1 MMNGRPVR
9 YIDPL
14 SDWGFKRL
22 FGTEVNKDFLRA
34 FLQDLF
40 PDKEISDITYMKPE
54 NQGLTRSDRQ
64 AVFDV
69 ACRTVGGERFIV
81 EMQKRNQERFRERC
95 LYYATFPIQ
104 EQAVKGDWNYSMSP
118 VYMVSIMDFEL
129 IHDVRNIEGNEI
141 SGTDKRIFRYSLR
154 EDNTGEL
161 MTDRLKF
168 VFIEIGNFSKEAEEL
183 VTGTDK
189 WMYVLKNLA
198 RLTDRPAGLQERI
211 FIKLFEAAEIAAFSP
226 EERKQYEH
234 DMMTE
239 NDYRNTIE
247 FAKDKAREEGLR
259 RGLDEGMQKGLAEGM
274 QKGLNEGMQ
283 RGLNEGM
290 QRGLNEGMQKG
301 LNEGM
306 QRGLNEGMQR
316 GLNEGMQRG
325 LMTAA
330 AGMKK
335 MGMGT
340 DAIARATGLSR
351 EAVEQL

>member
-1 MMNGRPVR
+1 MERSCGDRTVMMNGKKVR

-14 SDWGFKRL
+14 SDWGFKR
-22 FGTEVNKDFLRA
+22 
-34 FLQDLF
+34 
-40 PDKEISDITYMKPE
+40 
-54 NQGLTRSDRQ
+54 
-64 AVFDV
+64 
-69 ACRTVGGERFIV
+69 
-81 EMQKRNQERFRERC
+81 
-95 LYYATFPIQ
+95 
-104 EQAVKGDWNYSMSP
+104 
-118 VYMVSIMDFEL
+118 
-129 IHDVRNIEGNEI
+129 
-141 SGTDKRIFRYSLR
+141 
-154 EDNTGEL
+154 
-161 MTDRLKF
+161 
-168 VFIEIGNFSKEAEEL
+168 
-183 VTGTDK
+183 
-189 WMYVLKNLA
+189 
-198 RLTDRPAGLQERI
+198 
-211 FIKLFEAAEIAAFSP
+211 LFEAAEIAAFSP

-290 QRGLNEGMQKG
+290 QK
-301 LNEGM
+301 
-306 QRGLNEGMQR
+306 
-316 GLNEGMQRG
+316 G

-335 MGMGT
+335 MGMET

>member
-1 MMNGRPVR
+1 MDVCA
-9 YIDPL
+9 
-14 SDWGFKRL
+14 
-22 FGTEVNKDFLRA
+22 E
-34 FLQDLF
+34 
-40 PDKEISDITYMKPE
+40 KP
-54 NQGLTRSDRQ
+54 
-64 AVFDV
+64 
-69 ACRTVGGERFIV
+69 GE
-81 EMQKRNQERFRERC
+81 
-95 LYYATFPIQ
+95 
-104 EQAVKGDWNYSMSP
+104 
-118 VYMVSIMDFEL
+118 
-129 IHDVRNIEGNEI
+129 
-141 SGTDKRIFRYSLR
+141 
-154 EDNTGEL
+154 
-161 MTDRLKF
+161 
-168 VFIEIGNFSKEAEEL
+168 
-183 VTGTDK
+183 
-189 WMYVLKNLA
+189 
-198 RLTDRPAGLQERI
+198 LQERI

-247 FAKDKAREEGLR
+247 FAKDKAREEGMR
-259 RGLDEGMQKGLAEGM
+259 RGLDEGMQKGLA
-274 QKGLNEGMQ
+274 
-283 RGLNEGM
+283 
-290 QRGLNEGMQKG
+290 EGMQKG

>member
-1 MMNGRPVR
+1 MERSCGDRTVMMNGKKVR

-34 FLQDLF
+34 FLQNLF

-64 AVFDV
+64 
-69 ACRTVGGERFIV
+69 
-81 EMQKRNQERFRERC
+81 
-95 LYYATFPIQ
+95 
-104 EQAVKGDWNYSMSP
+104 
-118 VYMVSIMDFEL
+118 
-129 IHDVRNIEGNEI
+129 
-141 SGTDKRIFRYSLR
+141 
-154 EDNTGEL
+154 
-161 MTDRLKF
+161 
-168 VFIEIGNFSKEAEEL
+168 
-183 VTGTDK
+183 
-189 WMYVLKNLA
+189 
-198 RLTDRPAGLQERI
+198 AGLQERI

-247 FAKDKAREEGLR
+247 FAKDKAREEGMR

-283 RGLNEGM
+283 
-290 QRGLNEGMQKG
+290 K
-301 LNEGM
+301 
-306 QRGLNEGMQR
+306 
-316 GLNEGMQRG
+316 G

-335 MGMGT
+335 MGMET

>member
-1 MMNGRPVR
+1 MERSCGDRTVMMNGKKVR

-129 IHDVRNIEGNEI
+129 IHGVRNVEVNEI

-168 VFIEIGNFSKEAEEL
+168 VFIEIGNFSKEAEDSKEAEEL

-247 FAKDKAREEGLR
+247 FAKDKAREEGMHEGLR
-259 RGLDEGMQKGLAEGM
+259 RGLDEGM

-290 QRGLNEGMQKG
+290 RKG
-301 LNEGM
+301 LDEGIEK
-306 QRGLNEGMQR
+306 GLV
-316 GLNEGMQRG
+316 
-325 LMTAA
+325 TAA
-330 AGMKK
+330 RNLKK
-335 MGMGT
+335 MGMET
-340 DAIARATGLSR
+340 NAIIQATGLSETVIR
-351 EAVEQL
+351 NL

>member
-1 MMNGRPVR
+1 MMNGKKVR

-34 FLQDLF
+34 FLQNLF

-54 NQGLTRSDRQ
+54 NQGLTRS
-64 AVFDV
+64 
-69 ACRTVGGERFIV
+69 
-81 EMQKRNQERFRERC
+81 
-95 LYYATFPIQ
+95 
-104 EQAVKGDWNYSMSP
+104 
-118 VYMVSIMDFEL
+118 
-129 IHDVRNIEGNEI
+129 
-141 SGTDKRIFRYSLR
+141 
-154 EDNTGEL
+154 
-161 MTDRLKF
+161 
-168 VFIEIGNFSKEAEEL
+168 
-183 VTGTDK
+183 
-189 WMYVLKNLA
+189 
-198 RLTDRPAGLQERI
+198 DRPAGLQERI

-247 FAKDKAREEGLR
+247 FAKNKAREEGMR
-259 RGLDEGMQKGLAEGM
+259 RGLDEGMQKGL
-274 QKGLNEGMQ
+274 
-283 RGLNEGM
+283 
-290 QRGLNEGMQKG
+290 NEGMQK
-301 LNEGM
+301 
-306 QRGLNEGMQR
+306 
-316 GLNEGMQRG
+316 G

-335 MGMGT
+335 MGMET

>member
-1 MMNGRPVR
+1 M
-9 YIDPL
+9 
-14 SDWGFKRL
+14 WG
-22 FGTEVNKDFLRA
+22 
-34 FLQDLF
+34 QDGN
-40 PDKEISDITYMKPE
+40 D
-54 NQGLTRSDRQ
+54 
-64 AVFDV
+64 
-69 ACRTVGGERFIV
+69 ER
-81 EMQKRNQERFRERC
+81 
-95 LYYATFPIQ
+95 
-104 EQAVKGDWNYSMSP
+104 QAVKGDWNYSMSP

-129 IHDVRNIEGNEI
+129 IHDVRNIEVNEI
-141 SGTDKRIFRYSLR
+141 S
-154 EDNTGEL
+154 
-161 MTDRLKF
+161 
-168 VFIEIGNFSKEAEEL
+168 
-183 VTGTDK
+183 GTDK

-247 FAKDKAREEGLR
+247 FAKDKAREEGMR
-259 RGLDEGMQKGLAEGM
+259 RGLD
-274 QKGLNEGMQ
+274 
-283 RGLNEGM
+283 
-290 QRGLNEGMQKG
+290 
-301 LNEGM
+301 
-306 QRGLNEGMQR
+306 EGMQR

-335 MGMGT
+335 MGMET